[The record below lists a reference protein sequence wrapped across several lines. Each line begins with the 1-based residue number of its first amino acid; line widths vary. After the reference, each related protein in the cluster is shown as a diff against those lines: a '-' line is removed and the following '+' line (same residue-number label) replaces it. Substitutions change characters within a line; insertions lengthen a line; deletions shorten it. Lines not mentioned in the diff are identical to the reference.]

1 MKTQPR
7 IPGVLLLLTFLAFS
21 SERCF
26 ARRLLD
32 EVQASAP
39 YKTTAKL
46 PLSQASNGVD
56 GYLELRQDAR
66 LTPKLI
72 DLMWGTGDV
81 NVDNDPQLGAFKS
94 NPPRSGEIDVVDRA
108 GRILDVK
115 KLERPLAKLRVA
127 QLYSD
132 AKLTYLLTVDYSA
145 GFGSYNGPM
154 TSLVEVNSGHFRWI
168 ESTELR
174 TGKTGQISLM
184 DSLKTT
190 WKLVDAPHG
199 KGKQILLAQCR
210 PDWSSVRDDPNFTT
224 QYARFYFDGTRWL
237 AKVRTV
243 KGLSEFDQGF
253 PSRRNF
259 P

>member
-1 MKTQPR
+1 MRTQIR
-7 IPGVLLLLTFLAFS
+7 ISVVLLLVTLFAFS
-21 SERCF
+21 SGRCF
-26 ARRLLD
+26 ARRLAD
-32 EVQASAP
+32 ELQASAP

-56 GYLELRQDAR
+56 GYLELRQDTR

-72 DLMWGTGDV
+72 GLLWGTGDV
-81 NVDNDPQLGAFKS
+81 NVDDDPELAAFKS
-94 NPPRSGEIDVVDRA
+94 KPPRNGEIQVVDRA
-108 GRILDVK
+108 GKILDVK
-115 KLERPLAKLRVA
+115 KLERPLAKLRTA
-127 QLYSD
+127 QLYGD

-145 GFGSYNGPM
+145 GFGSYSGPT
-154 TSLVEVNSGHFRWI
+154 TSLVEVNSGHLRWI

-174 TGKTGQISLM
+174 TGKTGEISLM

-190 WKLVDAPHG
+190 WKLVDAPDG

-210 PDWSSVRDDPNFTT
+210 PDWSSVKDDPAFTT

-243 KGLSEFDQGF
+243 KALSEFDQGF